1 MRHLVSLTFIAGLA
15 FASLALA
22 ADPQH
27 AILGVPQPSAQ
38 PTAPACGNG
47 KVGLYADPTGC
58 LYACADGAQVILAGV
73 TCAFPTTAAT
83 LVPTATPTR
92 TATPTP
98 TLTAVP
104 TITASATLTPTPT
117 VTSTP

>member
-1 MRHLVSLTFIAGLA
+1 MRHLILPTLIAALA
-15 FASLALA
+15 FASLSLA
-22 ADPQH
+22 ADPQS

-58 LYACADGAQVILAGV
+58 LYACADGAQYILAGV

-83 LVPTATPTR
+83 LVPTPTATVTVTPTR
-92 TATPTP
+92 TATP
-98 TLTAVP
+98 VP
-104 TITASATLTPTPT
+104 TITASVTPTPT